1 MLETLNIVSL
11 QTIKDAPA
19 AYVTLLRASPR
30 GYPINRWQILK
41 CPYCGKQ
48 HLHGAGTYDE
58 DPDIYLGY
66 REAHCAGPGVQRGGY
81 LLTKANPFGCWVYDD
96 ALLVIRHDK
105 NGYEIDLEKIT
116 SSASMLDWI
125 FHVTDKL
132 WCSPEDAR
140 DLLRILRKAF
150 SPYDTL
156 CGGSMNGSTGTL
168 IADPAN
174 VIRKNVGLR

>member
-1 MLETLNIVSL
+1 MFTCCICNWKEIAQDADDGYCRRCHSFTHTGIALVS
-11 QTIKDAPA
+11 TIRADLLAAP
-19 AYVTLLRASPR
+19 V
-30 GYPINRWQILK
+30 
-41 CPYCGKQ
+41 
-48 HLHGAGTYDE
+48 
-58 DPDIYLGY
+58 
-66 REAHCAGPGVQRGGY
+66 RE
-81 LLTKANPFGCWVYDD
+81 KPFGCWVYDD
-96 ALLVIRHDK
+96 ALLVIRHEV